1 MFSRV
6 FSKCLEL
13 RLKFLR
19 SKSQVC
25 LQNTQLI
32 CLIGMKPHKVINNKY
47 LPGTTGVA
55 AFGATWGLGVWAT
68 FLAAGEALAFGV
80 CFGAAFG
87 VGGLALGVG
96 FPTTGL
102 GVAALPGVF
111 TGVGALAFIGVGAL
125 DFTGVAA
132 LPFGVLVGVAFTWA
146 TTAGLFLV
154 GVCAYKEMVH
164 ITLRHRRG
172 GGLCNH
178 VRLKE
183 KCFVSGC
190 FSWKNYLSR
199 HSAIKL
205 IFSQTQWTNTIKSIQ
220 EMWWVWKISRSQKKN
235 QTSSTFKPFYNYCT
249 NYLLTREKSV
259 HQFRYFLLMNTY
271 N

>member
-1 MFSRV
+1 MFSTV

-13 RLKFLR
+13 RLKLLR

-25 LQNTQLI
+25 LQNTRKIHNWYYSNETTQSDQWY
-32 CLIGMKPHKVINNKY
+32 HKY

-80 CFGAAFG
+80 CFGVAFG

-154 GVCAYKEMVH
+154 GVCAYKDMVH

-172 GGLCNH
+172 G
-178 VRLKE
+178 V
-183 KCFVSGC
+183 
-190 FSWKNYLSR
+190 Y
-199 HSAIKL
+199 SAH
-205 IFSQTQWTNTIKSIQ
+205 
-220 EMWWVWKISRSQKKN
+220 KISLSFCR
-235 QTSSTFKPFYNYCT
+235 TFWPLCRTFDWI
-249 NYLLTREKSV
+249 
-259 HQFRYFLLMNTY
+259 
-271 N
+271 